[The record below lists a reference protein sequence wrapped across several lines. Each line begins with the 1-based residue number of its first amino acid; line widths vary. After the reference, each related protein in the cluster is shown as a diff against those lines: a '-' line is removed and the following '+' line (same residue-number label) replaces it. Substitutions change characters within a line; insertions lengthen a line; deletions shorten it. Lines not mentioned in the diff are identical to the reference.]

1 MRFSANHGR
10 RVGGRSTTQLDEA
23 LGHGGE
29 GGWSRDATEEV
40 GSGTVSTRGPPRVRG
55 RTEAWWEEGA
65 GKAKSAAS
73 RNFLLKNNI
82 T

>member
-1 MRFSANHGR
+1 M
-10 RVGGRSTTQLDEA
+10 EK
-23 LGHGGE
+23 
-29 GGWSRDATEEV
+29 V
-40 GSGTVSTRGPPRVRG
+40 GSRTVSARGLPRVRG